1 MPFALPLASCNR
13 LLAESTDLTTIK
25 ELLAL
30 IHGCQHENLVVD
42 FRDPLKLDF
51 DTGGRPLLAKY
62 RGKLFIVGFSRLI
75 LRSDQITDE
84 YTEIKSFDVLGCGSP
99 VSSHLGVLVEPIQS
113 CYRNVAAP
121 RVKNDT
127 VLPWGI
133 NHVLSHIGDS
143 AAHTVMKE
151 VHADLRKHS
160 PIDDSRWALGVEL
173 DLLTLLA
180 YLFGGRSEDRCG
192 DETQ

>member
-1 MPFALPLASCNR
+1 MPFALPLASCKR
-13 LLAESTDLTTIK
+13 LLAESNDIITIK

-30 IHGCQHENLVVD
+30 IHGCQHENLGD
-42 FRDPLKLDF
+42 FREPLKLDF

-84 YTEIKSFDVLGCGSP
+84 YTEIKSFDLLGCGSP

-121 RVKNDT
+121 RVKDDT

-151 VHADLRKHS
+151 VHADLRAHS
-160 PIDDSRWALGVEL
+160 PMHDSRRAVGGEL

-180 YLFGGRSEDRCG
+180 YLFGGGGEDQRG
-192 DETQ
+192 DEIE